1 MNGYKNFADD
11 VSLAFA
17 EYLKQG
23 KFKVKFESWFKGE
36 FCYSVILESVSQY
49 LDFYVDSGNL
59 GVYIIDN
66 ATLEFMDMDDLILFF
81 NPGIDLKGEKS
92 RYFHHN
98 YYEDFKG
105 SGKSTAEQASITVK
119 HLCLGELNAYS
130 KLIGKYLNE
139 TIFTD
144 RHDWTE
150 QVKLTGR
157 LLHIS
162 KADGITVLR

>member
-1 MNGYKNFADD
+1 MMNGYKNFADD
-11 VSLAFA
+11 VRLAFA

-23 KFKVKFESWFKGE
+23 RFKVKSESWFKDE

-49 LDFYVDSGNL
+49 LNFYVDSGNL
-59 GVYIIDN
+59 GVYIIDKS
-66 ATLEFMDMDDLILFF
+66 TLEFMDMDDLILFL

-92 RYFHHN
+92 RYFQHN
-98 YYEDFKG
+98 YYEDFK
-105 SGKSTAEQASITVK
+105 SVGKSTAEQASVTVK

-144 RHDWTE
+144 SQNWTE
-150 QVKLTGR
+150 KIKLTGKI
-157 LLHIS
+157 LHIS
-162 KADGITVLR
+162 RADGIT